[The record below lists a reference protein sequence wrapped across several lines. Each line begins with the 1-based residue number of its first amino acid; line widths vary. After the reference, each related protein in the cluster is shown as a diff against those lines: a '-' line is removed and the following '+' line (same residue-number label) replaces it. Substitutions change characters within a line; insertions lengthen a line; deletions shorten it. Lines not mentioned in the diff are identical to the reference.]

1 MKVVFH
7 LDLDEEKILRIALT
21 NMENLRAAK
30 PEARINLVVNGPAVK
45 FFRADF
51 AEEHINRVKGLLDK
65 GVMVFV
71 CQNALRA
78 FDIPEEDICPGC
90 ETVAAGVVA
99 LIKLQQQGC
108 AYIKP

>member
-21 NMENLRAAK
+21 NMENLHAAK
-30 PEARINLVVNGPAVK
+30 PEARVNLLVNGPAVK
-45 FFRADF
+45 FFHMDA
-51 AEEHINRVKGLLDK
+51 APEHLARIANLIQA

-78 FDIPEEDICPGC
+78 FEISEDKLCPGC
-90 ETVAAGVVA
+90 ATVPAGVVA